1 MYEARATVALVGALL
16 VSAAVARPAPALAT
30 DGPGALLAQQQAVV
44 GGVVLE
50 SGTLRPLG
58 GAQVVVEGT
67 GTGTLTDAAGRF
79 RIEGLTG
86 RQVTLRIVML
96 GYRTRTVDARVGQV
110 DLRILMEESAIALDE
125 IVVTGTPGQMQKRA
139 LGNSLA
145 EIDAGGAVETQPITS
160 VGELLQARAAGVQV
174 DEQMGVAGGGSRIL
188 IRGPGSLS
196 FSGNPLIYVDGVRI
210 NSDPNTGPSY
220 GQAGGAGAPSAVSRL
235 NDINPSDIERIEII
249 KGPAA
254 ATLYGTEASAGVIQ
268 IITKKGTRGQTR
280 MSARIRQGAN
290 WFYDAA
296 NRMPTTWGFNPAS
309 GQVESL
315 NLVQREAD
323 AGNPLF
329 RTGHLQS
336 YGLNISGGT
345 ESVRYYS
352 GLEMNLN
359 EGVIPSND
367 DESYNGRLNLS
378 VTPRPDL
385 NADVGFA
392 FNVGRTTLFH
402 ALYFGSIIYSM
413 PALLD
418 TPNRGYLVAPA
429 EAWTDIFD
437 YNQDIN
443 RYQANVTLSH
453 EPLDWLSQ
461 RFTGGLDFTNQRFEI
476 LHPVT
481 PQEYRIFF
489 GPSFNRGGK
498 TVERTT
504 TTFATMDYA
513 ATASF
518 NPTDFLGSS
527 TSFGAQYYRTF
538 TRFENV
544 SGNEFPAA
552 GVETVS
558 GASLIS
564 GSENFIEEVT
574 VGTYLQQQ
582 FSWEDRI
589 FATVAVRA
597 DDHSAFG
604 AEFDL
609 VTYPKFSASWVLSEE
624 SFWPTDLVNTFKARA
639 AYGESGQ
646 QPSTFAAI
654 RTYTPITGESDVPA
668 GSPQAPGNPELGPE
682 RGREIEVGFDAALLD
697 DRIGVEFTYYDQ
709 LTSDVIIQRS
719 VAPSGGFT
727 GTQYINA
734 GEIANKGFE
743 SLIRAT
749 PYRSNVLAWDLTL
762 NLSKNSNEVVSL
774 GVDAP
779 FIAVGWIPNRHQI
792 GFPVDSYFRK
802 KIVSADL
809 DGDGNLVNVMCD
821 GGTGKDGLEPGGA
834 PVDCASAPYL
844 YVGKP
849 FHDWISSFSTTITLF
864 DRVQLSGLLDF
875 KYGGQ
880 IFESI
885 EYWNC
890 AALLNHEL
898 VYFPERYPAERVAEC
913 RWGLDYIGTTR
924 IQDNGFTKL
933 RELSLNYA
941 LPERWAGFIGADAA
955 SITVAGRNLFTW
967 TDFDGLDPET
977 FTPVNYMRSAHT
989 ELTVPLPRSFM
1000 TTINLTF

>member
-1 MYEARATVALVGALL
+1 MYVKRATVALVGALL
-16 VSAAVARPAPALAT
+16 VLAVPATATPAPADA
-30 DGPGALLAQQQAVV
+30 DALLAPQQNVV
-44 GGVVLE
+44 AGVILE

-67 GTGTLTDAAGRF
+67 QQGTLTDAAGRF
-79 RIEGLTG
+79 RIQVSG
-86 RQVTLRIVML
+86 RQVTLRVVML
-96 GYRTRTVDARVGQV
+96 GYRTRTIDATAGQT

-145 EIDAGGAVETQPITS
+145 EIDAGGVVETQPITS
-160 VGELLQARAAGVQV
+160 VGDLLQARAAGVEV
-174 DEQMGVAGGGSRIL
+174 REQMGVAGGGSRIL

-210 NSDPNTGPSY
+210 NSTPNTGPSY

-235 NDINPSDIERIEII
+235 NDINPSDIESIEII

-268 IITKKGTRGQTR
+268 IITKKGARGQTR

-296 NRMPTTWGFNPAS
+296 GRMPTTWGYRPS
-309 GQVESL
+309 TGQVESL

-336 YGLNISGGT
+336 YGVNISGGT
-345 ESVRYYS
+345 DNVRYYS

-367 DESYNGRLNLS
+367 DDSYNGRLNLS
-378 VTPRPDL
+378 VTPRNDL
-385 NADVGFA
+385 NADMGFA
-392 FNVGRTTLFH
+392 FNTGRTTLYH
-402 ALYFGSIIYSM
+402 ALYFGSIIYST

-418 TPNRGYLVAPA
+418 TPNRGFLVAPA
-429 EAWTDIFD
+429 EVYANLYD

-443 RYQANVTLSH
+443 RYQANIALNH
-453 EPLDWLSQ
+453 EPLDWFSH
-461 RFTGGLDFTNQRFEI
+461 RFTAGVDFTNQRFEI
-476 LHPVT
+476 FRPVT
-481 PQEYRIFF
+481 PAEWQVFF

-504 TTFATMDYA
+504 NTYATVDYA
-513 ATASF
+513 ATADF
-518 NPTDFLGSS
+518 NPTEQLGSS

-564 GSENFIEEVT
+564 GSENFLEQVT

-582 FSWEDRI
+582 FSWQDRI

-609 VTYPKFSASWVLSEE
+609 VTYPKVSASWVLSEE
-624 SFWPTDLVNTFKARA
+624 SFWPTDIVNTFKARA

-646 QPSTFAAI
+646 QPATFAAI
-654 RTYTPITGESDVPA
+654 RTYTPITGEGDVPA

-682 RGREIEVGFDAALLD
+682 RGREIEVGFDAALFD

-709 LTSDVIIQRS
+709 LTSDVIIERS

-727 GTQYINA
+727 GTQFINA
-734 GEIANKGFE
+734 GEITNKGFE

-749 PYRSNVLAWDLTL
+749 PYRSGMLTWDLTL
-762 NLSKNSNEVVSL
+762 NVSKNENEVRSL

-779 FIAVGWIPNRHQI
+779 FIAVGWIPNRHQV
-792 GFPVDSYFRK
+792 GYPVDSYFRK
-802 KIVSADL
+802 KIVSAEL
-809 DGDGNLVNVMCD
+809 DGSGNLQNVMCD
-821 GGTGKDGLEPGGA
+821 GGTGKDGIQPGGA

-844 YVGKP
+844 YLGKP
-849 FHDWISSFSTTITLF
+849 FHDWTGSFSTTVTLF
-864 DRVQLSGLLDF
+864 DRLQLSGLLDF

-880 IFESI
+880 IFESV

-890 AALLNHEL
+890 AALLNHEI
-898 VYFPERYPAERVAEC
+898 VYFPERYPPEEVGEC
-913 RWGLDYIGTTR
+913 RLGLDYIGTTR

-933 RELSLNYA
+933 RELSLNYS
-941 LPERWAGFIGADAA
+941 LPERWARFIGADRA
-955 SITVAGRNLFTW
+955 SVTVAGRNLFTW
-967 TDFDGLDPET
+967 TDFDGLDPEVL
-977 FTPVNYMRSAHT
+977 TPVNYLLSAHT
-989 ELTVPLPRSFM
+989 ELAVPLPRSFM